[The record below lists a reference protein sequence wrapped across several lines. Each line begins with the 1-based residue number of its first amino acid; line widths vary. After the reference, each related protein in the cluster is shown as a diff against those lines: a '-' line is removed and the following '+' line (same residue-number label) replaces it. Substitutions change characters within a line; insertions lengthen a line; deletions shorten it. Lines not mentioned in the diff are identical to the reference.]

1 MARDYLLT
9 NDPVDLKR
17 IKKMMTSVIRESG
30 DTRKAALKAYD
41 YFKDIVDREPGTDT
55 DECKKCMVGCLKI
68 ASDSRATSVK
78 LFDLLVK
85 TFSKPDIAKGKEGS
99 GSVSLDDI
107 LGDE

>member
-9 NDPVDLKR
+9 NDPIDIKR
-17 IKKMMTSVIRESG
+17 IKKMITSVIRETA
-30 DTRKAALKAYD
+30 DTRKAALIAYE
-41 YFKDIVDREPGTDT
+41 YFKDIVDREPGTET

-68 ASDSRATSVK
+68 ASDSRANAVK

-85 TFSKPDIAKGKEGS
+85 TFTKSEIGKNKDDVNI
-99 GSVSLDDI
+99 VSLDDI

>member
-9 NDPVDLKR
+9 TDSLDLKR
-17 IKKMMTSVIRESG
+17 VKKMMTSVIKESH
-30 DTRKAALKAYD
+30 DTRSAALAAYE
-41 YFKDIVDREPGTDT
+41 YFKDIVDRDPSTDT

-68 ASDSRATSVK
+68 ASDSRASTVK

-85 TFSKPDIAKGKEGS
+85 TFSKPEINRSSKDSI
-99 GSVSLDDI
+99 VSLDDI